1 MLSRRGRLSVAI
13 VAAVLA
19 AAARISC
26 ASCAA
31 ALPRESP
38 GSEPDMC
45 CDARTSFISVLLCC
59 VVDHNLSLY
68 CHCVHESRSMAG
80 TRLCGAPKPSLPTTS
95 RPTLT
100 PQARRTFQESFDSF
114 EKTVQRYSRTDD
126 REFSN
131 TTLRDVRDAAKE
143 VERQLAA
150 RQCMRNMKRLE
161 PFLNGLEAY
170 SKVIEVLC
178 NGTPFLSWIWVSC
191 DIKLSSMDCV
201 DS

>member
-1 MLSRRGRLSVAI
+1 
-13 VAAVLA
+13 
-19 AAARISC
+19 
-26 ASCAA
+26 
-31 ALPRESP
+31 
-38 GSEPDMC
+38 
-45 CDARTSFISVLLCC
+45 
-59 VVDHNLSLY
+59 
-68 CHCVHESRSMAG
+68 MAG

-131 TTLRDVRDAAKE
+131 TTLRDVRDAAKD

-161 PFLNGLEAY
+161 PFLNGLETY

-191 DIKLSSMDCV
+191 DIELSSMGCV
-201 DS
+201 ES

>member
-1 MLSRRGRLSVAI
+1 MSLRRGRLSVAI

-38 GSEPDMC
+38 GDAPDIC
-45 CDARTSFISVLLCC
+45 CDARTSSISVLLCC

-68 CHCVHESRSMAG
+68 CHCVHASRSMAG

-201 DS
+201 DD

>member
-1 MLSRRGRLSVAI
+1 VFIWRQVT
-13 VAAVLA
+13 VAAHDAQRLCLA
-19 AAARISC
+19 NRQEVRLKSAGLADLYSII
-26 ASCAA
+26 
-31 ALPRESP
+31 AL
-38 GSEPDMC
+38 
-45 CDARTSFISVLLCC
+45 FLCI
-59 VVDHNLSLY
+59 VDYHPSLGR
-68 CHCVHESRSMAG
+68 HCVHASRLMAG
-80 TRLCGAPKPSLPTTS
+80 TRSCGAPKPSLPSTS
-95 RPTLT
+95 KPTTLT

-114 EKTVQRYSRTDD
+114 EQTVRRYSRTDD

-131 TTLRDVRDAAKE
+131 TTLRDVRDAAKQ

-191 DIKLSSMDCV
+191 NIWLFDKDCV
-201 DS
+201 NI

>member
-1 MLSRRGRLSVAI
+1 M
-13 VAAVLA
+13 
-19 AAARISC
+19 
-26 ASCAA
+26 
-31 ALPRESP
+31 ALT
-38 GSEPDMC
+38 C
-45 CDARTSFISVLLCC
+45 II
-59 VVDHNLSLY
+59 NL
-68 CHCVHESRSMAG
+68 M
-80 TRLCGAPKPSLPTTS
+80 GAFKKLNVNTIFVEKPNV
-95 RPTLT
+95 TLT

>member
-1 MLSRRGRLSVAI
+1 MA
-13 VAAVLA
+13 
-19 AAARISC
+19 
-26 ASCAA
+26 
-31 ALPRESP
+31 
-38 GSEPDMC
+38 
-45 CDARTSFISVLLCC
+45 
-59 VVDHNLSLY
+59 
-68 CHCVHESRSMAG
+68 AG
-80 TRLCGAPKPSLPTTS
+80 TRLCGAPKPSLTTTS
-95 RPTLT
+95 KPATLT

-126 REFSN
+126 REFRN
-131 TTLRDVRDAAKE
+131 TELRDVRDAAKQ

-191 DIKLSSMDCV
+191 DTWLFDEDFIDI
-201 DS
+201 

>member
-1 MLSRRGRLSVAI
+1 MVKREYDKDPTWMRRANVVA
-13 VAAVLA
+13 
-19 AAARISC
+19 
-26 ASCAA
+26 
-31 ALPRESP
+31 
-38 GSEPDMC
+38 
-45 CDARTSFISVLLCC
+45 
-59 VVDHNLSLY
+59 
-68 CHCVHESRSMAG
+68 
-80 TRLCGAPKPSLPTTS
+80 TRKADLPTTS
-95 RPTLT
+95 RPTTLT
-100 PQARRTFQESFDSF
+100 PQARRTFQESFDSL

-161 PFLNGLEAY
+161 PFLDGLEAY

-191 DIKLSSMDCV
+191 DIKPSSMDCV
-201 DS
+201 DHWFLEGTHQIDDAG